1 LIINLISIL
10 IILICQILTVLDMNK
25 TFDRDQLIRG
35 GTLTIFLSSI
45 LIMNTLLFVMN
56 YFAGALK

>member
-1 LIINLISIL
+1 
-10 IILICQILTVLDMNK
+10 MNK

>member
-35 GTLTIFLSSI
+35 GILTIFLSSV

-56 YFAGALK
+56 YFAGILK